1 MEKRS
6 PIEQRRRRRPSRPV
20 FNRLLS
26 QFLDW
31 RVIGGAFLVAICI
44 SCMAIAIFWLTRPDE
59 ATRAQATAIL
69 NIIAA
74 DTPTEP
80 VMTDNPG
87 ALATES
93 ALPTPPPGVVAI
105 GAYVQVIGT
114 GGTGLRLRDQ
124 PGLGGQVLMLG
135 SEAEVF
141 RVEDGPKDVDGYTW
155 WYLVGPFD
163 NQRRGWAVVNY
174 LQVVKGP

>member
-6 PIEQRRRRRPSRPV
+6 PVEQRRAHRRSPPV
-20 FNRLLS
+20 FYGLLS

-31 RVIGGAFLVAICI
+31 RVIGGAFLVAVCL
-44 SCMAIAIFWLTRPDE
+44 SCAAVAIFWVTRPGE
-59 ATRAQATAIL
+59 SARVQATAIL

-74 DTPTEP
+74 DTPAGPAT
-80 VMTDNPG
+80 TDNPG

-93 ALPTPPPGVVAI
+93 ALPTPPPGVIAI
-105 GAYVQVIGT
+105 GSYVQVIGT

-141 RVEDGPKDVDGYTW
+141 RVEEGPKDVDGYTW

-163 NQRRGWAVVNY
+163 DQRRGWAVVNY
-174 LQVVKGP
+174 LQVVQSP